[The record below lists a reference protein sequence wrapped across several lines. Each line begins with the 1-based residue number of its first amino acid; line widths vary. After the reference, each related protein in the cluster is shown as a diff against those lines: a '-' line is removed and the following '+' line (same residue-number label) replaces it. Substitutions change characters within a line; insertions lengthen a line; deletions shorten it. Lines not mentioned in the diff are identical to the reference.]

1 MKKRVISFMFVM
13 VFVCIFSTA
22 GFAYNVDAWAG
33 ITGGKNAITCSAH
46 ASTNCSKS
54 DLEGSSYEGYIEEDG
69 REFYQMAGGDQVSYD
84 TDWDVKNPSG
94 LYYEIHIWGSFSYK
108 HGIAS
113 DPFDEIGT
121 KSFISAKDGE
131 SPGAKLE
138 IGFKDALAKAFQIP
152 VNEYTHISCYS
163 EDYTTFQLKN
173 VSEQIGRAVGDT
185 KPVYLMRK
193 DGRTLLV
200 LKQDGQG
207 VNYQFTFSVQDGTY
221 KLENVEQKQGERI
234 DGKDFLTA

>member
-1 MKKRVISFMFVM
+1 M
-13 VFVCIFSTA
+13 
-22 GFAYNVDAWAG
+22 
-33 ITGGKNAITCSAH
+33 
-46 ASTNCSKS
+46 
-54 DLEGSSYEGYIEEDG
+54 
-69 REFYQMAGGDQVSYD
+69 
-84 TDWDVKNPSG
+84 
-94 LYYEIHIWGSFSYK
+94 
-108 HGIAS
+108 
-113 DPFDEIGT
+113 
-121 KSFISAKDGE
+121 
-131 SPGAKLE
+131 
-138 IGFKDALAKAFQIP
+138 
-152 VNEYTHISCYS
+152 NEYTHISCYS
-163 EDYTTFQLKN
+163 EDYTAFQLKN

>member
-1 MKKRVISFMFVM
+1 
-13 VFVCIFSTA
+13 
-22 GFAYNVDAWAG
+22 
-33 ITGGKNAITCSAH
+33 
-46 ASTNCSKS
+46 
-54 DLEGSSYEGYIEEDG
+54 
-69 REFYQMAGGDQVSYD
+69 MAGGDQVSYD

-152 VNEYTHISCYS
+152 MSEYTHISCYS

-185 KPVYLMRK
+185 KPVYLMSK

-221 KLENVEQKQGERI
+221 RLENVEQKQGERI
-234 DGKDFLTA
+234 DGKVFLAA